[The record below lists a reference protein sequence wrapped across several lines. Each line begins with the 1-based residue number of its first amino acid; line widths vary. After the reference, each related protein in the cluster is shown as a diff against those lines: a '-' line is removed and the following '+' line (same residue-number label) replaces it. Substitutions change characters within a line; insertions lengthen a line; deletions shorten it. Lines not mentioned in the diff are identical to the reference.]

1 MERDTTTTNNITC
14 SVPDDSDRNVRFRI
28 ETIQQ
33 TYSRIYGRTFHHFHS
48 VRLDFSL
55 TCVPSPLLNRHA
67 NENCNNC
74 LILCKNSPK
83 HACIYRVLSIK
94 PFTSNNL
101 SLLVEHDFNELPKST
116 GIVVHCCLSVSKS
129 L

>member
-1 MERDTTTTNNITC
+1 MERDTTTLNNITC

-48 VRLDFSL
+48 VQLDFSL

-67 NENCNNC
+67 NENVIIAWFCVK
-74 LILCKNSPK
+74 ILWNMLVSTEFWAFNS
-83 HACIYRVLSIK
+83 I
-94 PFTSNNL
+94 TSNNL
-101 SLLVEHDFNELPKST
+101 SLFVEHDFNELPKST